1 MSSSKQIHGLFVLL
15 LLSALPACQ
24 GRSEKTTREAGGD
37 RSTVYT
43 RTQGPPPGQSGQTG
57 ADSSTPTAAEGGA
70 VGGQGTPGGDG
81 SASTPGPGRQ
91 SPTGTTHGATAP
103 SSDTAGRP
111 ATAPSGESAGRGS
124 GSPADRAGEQGGG
137 EARGA
142 RPSGDM
148 NRERR

>member
-1 MSSSKQIHGLFVLL
+1 MPIPRQIHGLFVLM
-15 LLSALPACQ
+15 LLSTLPACQ
-24 GRSEKTTREAGGD
+24 GRSEKTTTREAGGD

-43 RTQGPPPGQSGQTG
+43 RTQGPPPGGGGQTG
-57 ADSSTPTAAEGGA
+57 ADSSTPTPAEGGA
-70 VGGQGTPGGDG
+70 VG
-81 SASTPGPGRQ
+81 TPGPSRP

-111 ATAPSGESAGRGS
+111 ATAPTGEPAGRGT
-124 GSPADRAGEQGGG
+124 
-137 EARGA
+137 

>member
-1 MSSSKQIHGLFVLL
+1 MPRQIHGLFVLM
-15 LLSALPACQ
+15 LLSTLPACQ
-24 GRSEKTTREAGGD
+24 GRSEKTTTREAGGD

-43 RTQGPPPGQSGQTG
+43 RTQGPPPGGGGQTG
-57 ADSSTPTAAEGGA
+57 ADSSTPTPAEGGA
-70 VGGQGTPGGDG
+70 VSGQGTPGGEG
-81 SASTPGPGRQ
+81 SAITAGPSRP

-111 ATAPSGESAGRGS
+111 AGTPTGEPTGR
-124 GSPADRAGEQGGG
+124 GEQGGG
-137 EARGA
+137 ESRGT